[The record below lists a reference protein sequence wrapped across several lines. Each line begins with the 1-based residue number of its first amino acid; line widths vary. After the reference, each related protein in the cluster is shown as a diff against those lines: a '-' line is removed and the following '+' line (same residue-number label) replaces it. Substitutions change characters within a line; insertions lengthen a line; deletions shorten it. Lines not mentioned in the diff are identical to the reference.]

1 MKSFSEI
8 LDAARARGRCRAVV
22 AQAADESVIHA
33 VEESR
38 RAGIAEPVLVGD
50 KAAIE
55 KAAAA
60 IGVKLSGYRIVEPAA
75 AVDAATEAVRIIK
88 RGEGDVLVKGMMQ
101 TAELLKA
108 ALDKESGLS
117 RGRILSHVGV
127 FLVPGSKRYAERF
140 LMITDAALAIAPTL
154 AQKAEITQNAIDLA
168 RVLGIESPVAA
179 VLCAI
184 ETVNPAMP
192 ATVDAACLSKMAERG
207 QITGGRVEGPLALD
221 NAVSEEAARH
231 KKIASALAGRAD
243 ILVAPDIEA
252 ANILY
257 KSLIFFA
264 SAVEAGIVVGGKVP
278 IVVTS
283 RSDTAENK
291 LYSIAL
297 GALARTSA

>member
-22 AQAADESVIHA
+22 AEAADESVLHA

-38 RAGIAEPVLVGD
+38 RAGIIDPVLVGE
-50 KAAIE
+50 KEAIE
-55 KAAAA
+55 RAADG
-60 IGVKLSGYRIVEPAA
+60 IGVKLSDYRIAESSSPAQTAAKAVELIR
-75 AVDAATEAVRIIK
+75 E
-88 RGEGDVLVKGMMQ
+88 GEGDLLVKGMTQ
-101 TAELLKA
+101 TADLLRA
-108 ALDKESGLS
+108 VLDKESGLC

-127 FLVPGSKRYAERF
+127 FLLPGSKRYSERF
-140 LMITDAALAIAPTL
+140 LLVTDAALAISPTL
-154 AQKAEITQNAIDLA
+154 AQKAEIIQNAIDLA
-168 RVLGIESPVAA
+168 RVLGIKTPVAA

-184 ETVNPAMP
+184 ETVNPSMP
-192 ATVDAACLSKMAERG
+192 STLDAACLCKMAERG

-231 KKIASALAGRAD
+231 KKISSELAGRAD

-252 ANILY
+252 GNILY

-264 SAVEAGIVVGGKVP
+264 SAVEAGIVVGAKVP

-283 RSDTAENK
+283 RSDTARNK

-297 GALARTSA
+297 GALARTDP